1 MPTLHCA
8 ALSAAVLGLAC
19 VPADAG
25 YQDVRQTTAERIHQ
39 EVRWSSHEASG
50 AGDRQTRDLLA
61 RPLTADAAVQLALL
75 NNPGLQAEFEELG
88 VARARLVQ
96 ALRLPNPTA
105 DASLKLEPS
114 TSTNIEVHALLSI
127 SDLVFLPMRNG
138 VARAGLDAA
147 KASVAGRI
155 LDLALRTRVSFYNYQ
170 AAQQRLELQEN
181 IVVALGASFEAARN
195 LHDAGNT
202 TDLSFANERALY
214 EESRVAHTRTEA
226 ELVLRR
232 EQLRPL
238 LGLSGEESWAIEPRL
253 PDAGPADDGL
263 ATLESRAIE
272 RSLDLE
278 IIRNRFQASA
288 KGANIAGIQGWL
300 PELRAGVAAE
310 RDRGQWGIGPAVVVE
325 LPLFYQGQGER
336 AAALA
341 DMRRQQQLYTD
352 AAVRIRAAARSVA
365 ARLEAAAKAVDYYKR
380 VLLPLREQI
389 INDTQLQY
397 NAMSVGVFQLL
408 QAKRDQIDTA
418 RTYVDLLREYWVL
431 RAEAEQLVAGRLP
444 RGGESTDTGID
455 GDTASEPGLSAPS
468 GCRAPTRMAPC
479 NE

>member
-1 MPTLHCA
+1 M
-8 ALSAAVLGLAC
+8 
-19 VPADAG
+19 
-25 YQDVRQTTAERIHQ
+25 
-39 EVRWSSHEASG
+39 
-50 AGDRQTRDLLA
+50 
-61 RPLTADAAVQLALL
+61 QLALL

-105 DASLKLEPS
+105 DASLKFEPS
-114 TSTNIEVHALLSI
+114 TSTSIEVHGLLSI

-170 AAQQRLELQEN
+170 AAQQSLELQES
-181 IVVALGASFEAARN
+181 IVAALRASFEAAQN

-214 EESRVAHTRTEA
+214 EESRVAHTRAEA
-226 ELVLRR
+226 EVVMRR
-232 EQLRPL
+232 EELRAV
-238 LGLSGEESWAIEPRL
+238 LGLSGRQNWAIEPRL
-253 PDAGPADDGL
+253 PEARPAEDGL
-263 ATLESRAIE
+263 AILESRAIE

-278 IIRNRFQASA
+278 IIRWRFQASA

-310 RDRGQWGIGPAVVVE
+310 RDRGQWGIGPAVAVE
-325 LPLFYQGQGER
+325 LPLLYQGQGER
-336 AAALA
+336 AVALA
-341 DMRRQQQLYTD
+341 DMRRQQKLYTD

-365 ARLEAAAKAVDYYKR
+365 SRLQAAAKIVDYYKR

-389 INDTQLQY
+389 VNDTQLQY
-397 NAMSVGVFQLL
+397 NAMNVGVFQLL

-418 RTYVDLLREYWVL
+418 RTYVDLLREYWVV

-444 RGGESTDTGID
+444 RGGESAAAGSD
-455 GDTASEPGLSAPS
+455 GDTPSEQGLSAATR
-468 GCRAPTRMAPC
+468 CRAPTQMAPC